1 VSWLVQLAMA
11 LHHMHD
17 RRVLHRDLKS
27 RNIFLK
33 RGIVKVGDF
42 GIAKVLQGS
51 VDQATSFAGASALES
66 DTYLAWG
73 RPSVRRAASSLPF
86 GPRAQANPEKRG
98 N

>member
-1 VSWLVQLAMA
+1 MLTLRCHARFTSS
-11 LHHMHD
+11 
-17 RRVLHRDLKS
+17 RLHRDLKS

>member
-1 VSWLVQLAMA
+1 MSWLVQLAMA

-51 VDQATSFAGASALES
+51 VDQATSFAGASPLCHGQHSAS
-66 DTYLAWG
+66 PPTPPMN
-73 RPSVRRAASSLPF
+73 RP
-86 GPRAQANPEKRG
+86 
-98 N
+98 